1 MSWKIAPNRNVLR
14 LIAALVL
21 MASLAMGLTAA
32 AQTPEFSALE
42 TEHFR
47 FEFTNDDRKMAEYLA
62 AHAEQIRKDVTFF
75 IGHDFKAMT
84 RVVIAPNAEAYA
96 TAQPRTRIPE
106 WSVGVAF
113 ARENLIVLLSPR
125 AALREDRDIEPLS
138 TFRHEISHIVL
149 GKALGEDRAPVWLDE
164 GIAEFQSDP
173 WTSAKTW
180 TMTVATLSGRTIPLH
195 RLMSSWPRGEER
207 AKLAYLQ
214 SHAFVD
220 YLYRRGSVSL
230 IVDRLAE
237 GAPVAVAIEDATGI
251 RFEDLD
257 KEFQE
262 FLERNYTWVHILAST
277 DIAWGL
283 ATIIFVVVAIV
294 AFFKSRR
301 KLRRMEL
308 EDELDDLRDAREG
321 SRRARKRRSKYD
333 PNALDDYLDRDYWH

>member
-1 MSWKIAPNRNVLR
+1 MTVLI
-14 LIAALVL
+14 LLAIQPFG
-21 MASLAMGLTAA
+21 AS
-32 AQTPEFSALE
+32 AQAGEPDFDSIQ

-47 FEFTNDDRKMAEYLA
+47 FEFTDADRKMAEYLA

-75 IGHDFKAMT
+75 IGHDFKAIT
-84 RVVIAPNAEAYA
+84 RVVIAPDTESYA
-96 TAQPRTRIPE
+96 TSQPRTRIPE

-125 AALREDRDIEPLS
+125 AALREDRNIEPLS
-138 TFRHEISHIVL
+138 TFRHEVSHIVL

-173 WTSAKTW
+173 WTTAKTW
-180 TMTVATLSGRTIPLH
+180 TMTVATISGRTIPLH

-237 GAPVAVAIEDATGI
+237 GAPAAAAIEDATGI

-257 KEFQE
+257 QEFQD
-262 FLERNYTWVHILAST
+262 FLERNYTWVHLLAST
-277 DIAWGL
+277 DLAWGL
-283 ATIIFVVVAIV
+283 ATVIFVVVAIV
-294 AFFKSRR
+294 AYFRSRR

-308 EDELDDLRDAREG
+308 EDELDDLRDG
-321 SRRARKRRSKYD
+321 RRGAQRAKRRRTKYD
-333 PNALDDYLDRDYWH
+333 PDALDDYLDRDYWH

>member
-1 MSWKIAPNRNVLR
+1 ML
-14 LIAALVL
+14 ALLVFVAIL
-21 MASLAMGLTAA
+21 PKGGLAMAEDSVT
-32 AQTPEFSALE
+32 SAIQ

-47 FEFTNDDRKMAEYLA
+47 FEFAESDRKMAEYLST
-62 AHAEQIRKDVTFF
+62 HAEQIRKDVTFF
-75 IGHDFKAMT
+75 IGHDFKAVT
-84 RVVIAPNAEAYA
+84 RVVIAPDAASYA

-125 AALREDRDIEPLS
+125 AALREDRNVEPLS
-138 TFRHEISHIVL
+138 TFRHEVSHIVL

-173 WTSAKTW
+173 WTPAKTW
-180 TMTVATLSGRTIPLH
+180 TMTVATLSGRAIPLH

-220 YLYRRGSVSL
+220 YLYRRGAVAG
-230 IVDRLAE
+230 IVDRLAA
-237 GAPVAVAIEDATGI
+237 GVPVPVAIEEATGI
-251 RFEDLD
+251 RFDDLD

-277 DIAWGL
+277 DLAWGL
-283 ATIIFVVVAIV
+283 ATVIFVVVAVV
-294 AFFKSRR
+294 AFFRSRK

-308 EDELDDLRDAREG
+308 EDELEDLREG
-321 SRRARKRRSKYD
+321 RAGAQRAKRRRTKYD

>member
-1 MSWKIAPNRNVLR
+1 MGVSMRRSRTIFRVLTVLALLASGPIAV
-14 LIAALVL
+14 
-21 MASLAMGLTAA
+21 
-32 AQTPEFSALE
+32 SALAAE
-42 TEHFR
+42 PDFQSIQTEHFR
-47 FEFTNDDRKMAEYLA
+47 FEFTDADRKMAEYLA
-62 AHAEQIRKDVTFF
+62 SHAEQIRRDVTFF
-75 IGHDFKAMT
+75 IGHDFKAVT
-84 RVVIAPNAEAYA
+84 RVVIAPDAESYA

-113 ARENLIVLLSPR
+113 ARENLIVLRSPR
-125 AALREDRDIEPLS
+125 AALREDRNIEPLS
-138 TFRHEISHIVL
+138 TFRHEVSHIVL

-220 YLYRRGSVSL
+220 YLYRRGAVSG

-283 ATIIFVVVAIV
+283 ATVIFIVVAIV
-294 AFFKSRR
+294 AFFRSRR

-308 EDELDDLRDAREG
+308 EDELEDLREG
-321 SRRARKRRSKYD
+321 RPGAKRAKSRRTKYD